1 VSQQTPSEQPR
12 PDAPHG
18 GGEAEAKTRPEP
30 AERSS
35 IGTDQTRLPVDLEAG
50 KQEGDAPGTPK
61 TQLPDAARDDA
72 GSDTEDKP
80 KPKPVARFCYA
91 CGKDLGEEKVFCH
104 SCGKRQ
110 GGDPLVGRI
119 LEDRYEVISRL
130 GEGAMGAV
138 YEVRHL
144 RLGKPFAMKV
154 IHAELAQVDEFVER
168 FEREALSCSR
178 LAHPNCI
185 SVTDFGRASS
195 GELFLVMEYVLGKP
209 LNELIQEKPLPVGKA
224 LEVTRQVLV
233 GLHHAHQ
240 QGIIHRDIKPD
251 NVMQVEGEGGSW
263 RVKILDFGIAKV
275 PMGDQK
281 GKQLTKAGVV
291 FGTPE
296 YMAPE
301 QALVAG
307 VDARADLYATGVMLW
322 RMLTGKPLFEG
333 DGPVEILSAKLSNT
347 APSLEQVA
355 PGLFSERLQGFLA
368 RALEREPSS
377 RFADASEML
386 DALREIENELGRGLA
401 VTPRPTAVQ
410 ALVSRASEVPRR
422 ATGVFTDWYS
432 CAGDA
437 AQPTWSGRLKGLVTT
452 GQGRIVLGAAF
463 ALLCLLVLVPVL
475 ALVGDSG
482 PPAPPRVEGSSGS
495 GWLMGVKDAV
505 QPARQPKEDELS
517 PKIKERLTKVR
528 LFMAKGHCREASL
541 DLKNLAQEQ
550 PKLARVHYLLG
561 AALTCRQL
569 HKEAWTSYT
578 RAVQLDPSF
587 KKDARIIEDAQRLL
601 KHRKAEVQARLAA
614 LNFLGTKVGKT
625 ALPIL
630 IEAAT
635 SNDSRHVREHA
646 AALVKWHGAE
656 AKIDRL
662 VALSLDLSQLPTCKE
677 RAEVVEKLR
686 DLGDPRAIPALR
698 KARDASKRVSFFRRK
713 RKNRCCRTEIIAAIK
728 HLLTKKR

>member
-12 PDAPHG
+12 PDAPLG
-18 GGEAEAKTRPEP
+18 GGEAEA
-30 AERSS
+30 
-35 IGTDQTRLPVDLEAG
+35 EAG
-50 KQEGDAPGTPK
+50 KQEVGALGTAK
-61 TQLPDAARDDA
+61 TQLPGAVAVDDTVQPTGQTQA
-72 GSDTEDKP
+72 QTPDQPPKDKP
-80 KPKPVARFCYA
+80 KPVPRFCYA
-91 CGKDLGEEKVFCH
+91 CGEDLGQEKLFCH
-104 SCGKRQ
+104 ACGKRQ
-110 GGDPLVGRI
+110 GGDPLVGRT
-119 LEDRYEVISRL
+119 LEDRYEVVRRL

-154 IHAELAQVDEFVER
+154 IHAELAQVEEFVER

-195 GELFLVMEYVLGKP
+195 GELFLVMEYVQGQP
-209 LNELIQEKPLPVGKA
+209 LNELIQKKPLPVGKA
-224 LEVTRQVLV
+224 LEVTRQLLV

-240 QGIIHRDIKPD
+240 QGIIHRDIKPE

-301 QALVAG
+301 QALVAD
-307 VDARADLYATGVMLW
+307 VDARADIYAAAVMLW

-333 DGPVEILSAKLSNT
+333 DGPVEILSAKLSHT

-355 PGLFSERLQGFLA
+355 PGLFSQRLQDFLA
-368 RALEREPSS
+368 RALEREPSA

-386 DALREIENELGRGLA
+386 EALREIENELGRGLA

-410 ALVSRASEVPRR
+410 MLVSRAAEVPRR

-437 AQPTWSGRLKGLVTT
+437 AAPTWSGRARGLVTT

-463 ALLCLLVLVPVL
+463 ALLCMLVLVPVL
-475 ALVGDSG
+475 ALVGNSG
-482 PPAPPRVEGSSGS
+482 PPAPPRLAGGAGGE
-495 GWLMGVKDAV
+495 WLDPAKDTV

-517 PKIKERLTKVR
+517 PKLKERLTKVR

-541 DLKNLAQEQ
+541 DLKNLVQEQ
-550 PKLARVHYLLG
+550 PKLARGHYLLG
-561 AALTCRQL
+561 AALTCRKL
-569 HKEAWTSYT
+569 HKEAWSAYT
-578 RAVQLDPSF
+578 RAVQLDPRF
-587 KKDARIIEDAQRLL
+587 KQDARIIEDAQRLL
-601 KHRKAEVQARLAA
+601 KHQKAEVHARLAA
-614 LNFLGTKVGKT
+614 LNFLGTKVGKA

-630 IEAAT
+630 IEAAS
-635 SNDSRHVREHA
+635 SNDSRPVREHA
-646 AALVKWHGAE
+646 AALVKWHGAGE
-656 AKIDRL
+656 KIDRL
-662 VALSLDLSQLPTCKE
+662 GALTLDLRQLPTCEE
-677 RAEVVEKLR
+677 RAKVVQKLR

-698 KARDASKRVSFFRRK
+698 RARDASKRVSFFRR
-713 RKNRCCRTEIIAAIK
+713 RWKNRCCRKKIISAIK
-728 HLLTKKR
+728 HLLTRSKTP